1 MNTQKS
7 VFNKISKIE
16 REVESKEVELSEVQK
31 VELSLITD
39 LKSLLNKARSS
50 EDNLAKMARTIENEA
65 RQAMNAYAQVVKE
78 GKDAIQK
85 AKELGANDIVGML
98 EKMVREAEISEK
110 EMSSA
115 IFFVARFD

>member
-1 MNTQKS
+1 MIK
-7 VFNKISKIE
+7 
-16 REVESKEVELSEVQK
+16 KEIAEKLFKAELSEQR